1 MENES
6 LLKKQ
11 ADTIRFLAADMVQQA
26 NSGHPGAPMG
36 LADIVTILARHITHN
51 PQNPKWLNRDRL
63 VFSGGHASALVY
75 SFLHLSGY
83 DISVDDL
90 KQFRQLGSKTPGHPE
105 YGDVPGVEV
114 TTGPLGQGIS
124 NAVGFAMASK
134 YAAMLLN
141 TPATPLITHKVYCLC
156 GDGDLQ
162 EGISYEA
169 CSLAGHLGLDNLVV
183 IYDSNAITIEGDTS
197 IAWSEDVKHRFEAQG
212 WEVSRIDG
220 HDYDEINAVLEQ
232 AKEQSKPYLIIAD
245 TTIAKGACALEG
257 SHHAHGA
264 PLGVEEIKNAKIK
277 AGFDPEKTFFVA
289 EEVKARFEC
298 AREKGDLA
306 EATWNKRLQTEASA
320 EQKALLEAL
329 QHPDFSRIQ
338 WPVFDKDIAT
348 RDSNGQI
355 LNAIAQA
362 IPGFLGGSADLG
374 PSNKSELKEMG
385 DFPLGRNI
393 HFGIREHAMGAIC
406 NAFALYGLFIP
417 YGATFF
423 IFSDYMKPAVR
434 LAALMKL
441 KNFYIW
447 THDSIGVGE
456 DGPTHQPIEQLT
468 QFRALPNFYV
478 FRPCDGREN
487 VKAWQKA
494 LRMHAPCAFVCSRQK
509 LRALKD
515 TRDFGDVENGG
526 YLLKKRENAKVTVM
540 ASGSEVYLALEVA
553 CYLSMFGIPSNVVS
567 VPCFDLLVEQ
577 DETYLQTIIEP
588 QTKVIA
594 IEAGAGLEWY
604 RFADKVIAMERFG
617 ASGPAELL
625 FEKFGFRAHEATKAA
640 CEFLNLNYD
649 ALKAELERD
658 NEKKHCV

>member
-1 MENES
+1 MENKK

-36 LADIVTILARHITHN
+36 LADIVTILARHLSHN
-51 PQNPKWLNRDRL
+51 PKNPKWLNRDRL
-63 VFSGGHASALVY
+63 IFSGGHASALVY
-75 SFLHLSGY
+75 SFLHLTGY
-83 DISVDDL
+83 DLGIEDL

-124 NAVGFAMASK
+124 NAVGFAMAAK
-134 YAAMLLN
+134 YAAGLLN
-141 TPATPLITHKVYCLC
+141 KPQAEIITHKVYCLC

-183 IYDSNAITIEGDTS
+183 IYDSNCITIEGDTS

-220 HDYDEINAVLEQ
+220 HDFDEINEVLQQ
-232 AKEQSKPYLIIAD
+232 AKEQTKPYLIIAD
-245 TTIAKGACALEG
+245 TTIAKGACELEG
-257 SHHAHGA
+257 SHHSHGA
-264 PLGVEEIKNAKIK
+264 PLGCEEIKNAKIK
-277 AGFDPEKTFFVA
+277 AGFDPEKSFCVD
-289 EEVKARFEC
+289 EDVKARFSC
-298 AREKGDLA
+298 ALEKGDLA
-306 EATWNKRLQTEASA
+306 EAQWNKMIQTNVAS
-320 EQKALLEAL
+320 EQKAILEAL
-329 QHPDFSRIQ
+329 LTPDFTKIE
-338 WPVFDKDIAT
+338 WPVFENDVAT
-348 RDSNGQI
+348 RDSNGKI
-355 LNAIAQA
+355 LNAIAKA

-374 PSNKSELKEMG
+374 PSNKSELSGMG
-385 DFPLGRNI
+385 DFPFGKNI
-393 HFGIREHAMGAIC
+393 HFGIREHAMGAIV
-406 NAFALYGLFIP
+406 NAFSLYGLFIP

-423 IFSDYMKPAVR
+423 IFSDYMKPSVR

-456 DGPTHQPIEQLT
+456 DGPTHQPIEQLS

-478 FRPCDGREN
+478 YRPCDGREN

-494 LRMHAPCAFVCSRQK
+494 LSMKAPAAFVCSRQK
-509 LRALKD
+509 LKALKD
-515 TRDFGDVENGG
+515 ERAFGDVENGG
-526 YLLKKRENAKVTVM
+526 YLLTKRDNAQVTLM

-553 CYLSMFGIPSNVVS
+553 CKLSKAGIATNVVS

-577 DETYLQTIIEP
+577 DKAYINTVIDP
-588 QTKVIA
+588 NTKVIA
-594 IEAGAGLEWY
+594 IEASAGNEWY
-604 RFADKVIAMERFG
+604 RFADEVIGMKRFG
-617 ASGPAELL
+617 ASAPAELL
-625 FEKFGFRAHEATKAA
+625 FEKFGLTSKAVIKQV
-640 CEFLNLNYD
+640 CEFINVDFTSIESCAIACNND
-649 ALKAELERD
+649 
-658 NEKKHCV
+658 